1 MATNFKCPRCR
12 KIIKVGRLRAKYT
25 CPLCNNDMIITRN
38 EKMEG
43 RKIRISYSN
52 NRITNIN
59 PTQEREN
66 KENA

>member
-1 MATNFKCPRCR
+1 MATNFRCPRCR

-52 NRITNIN
+52 KKATNIN
-59 PTQEREN
+59 TTQINED